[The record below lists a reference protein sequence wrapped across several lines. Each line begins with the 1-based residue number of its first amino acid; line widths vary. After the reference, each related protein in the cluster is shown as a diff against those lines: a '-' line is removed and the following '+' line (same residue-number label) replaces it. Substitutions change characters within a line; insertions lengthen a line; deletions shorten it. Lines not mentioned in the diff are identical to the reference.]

1 MKKKFNKNALK
12 VEDWSYILQPFLP
25 NEVFRSM
32 EQRKVRQVM
41 VKDDFVVRFMG
52 QTYYPDKHDL
62 SGVMEHLA
70 SKLVKV
76 YKLYGI
82 VGSLAP
88 ICMWMPLYNKPD
100 NTKRAMLISYP
111 ALPWRVYGASAIDGF
126 CFNREGWLPP
136 LYDSKEQWQDQFK
149 EENWYGFEQER
160 KKK

>member
-1 MKKKFNKNALK
+1 MKKIKLSFQALK

-25 NEVFRSM
+25 DEVFRAM

-82 VGSLAP
+82 LVLWLRFVCGCLFIISLIIP
-88 ICMWMPLYNKPD
+88 
-100 NTKRAMLISYP
+100 
-111 ALPWRVYGASAIDGF
+111 
-126 CFNREGWLPP
+126 RELC
-136 LYDSKEQWQDQFK
+136 
-149 EENWYGFEQER
+149 
-160 KKK
+160 